1 VGILTA
7 KRNRWPAKRVLV
19 GASWCQFVGR
29 SMFVTGLEKPR
40 GAVEKPWAMHDH
52 VKPCGSAYCCGY
64 GSSELTRLGVPDHG
78 CWDEAEWPG
87 PDGSEG
93 SAEGSAEGP
102 VPGSRAR
109 VIIAWSGRSE

>member
-1 VGILTA
+1 VSIRGSQYV
-7 KRNRWPAKRVLV
+7 RD
-19 GASWCQFVGR
+19 GAGETEGSGEQ
-29 SMFVTGLEKPR
+29 L
-40 GAVEKPWAMHDH
+40 WAMHDH

>member
-1 VGILTA
+1 MGTLLA
-7 KRNRWPAKRVLV
+7 KRNRWSAKRVVV
-19 GASWCQFVGR
+19 GASWCQFVGP

-40 GAVEKPWAMHDH
+40 GAVEQPWAMHDH

-64 GSSELTRLGVPDHG
+64 GSSELTRLKVRDRG

-93 SAEGSAEGP
+93 SDEGP

-109 VIIAWSGRSE
+109 VIIAWSGRYE